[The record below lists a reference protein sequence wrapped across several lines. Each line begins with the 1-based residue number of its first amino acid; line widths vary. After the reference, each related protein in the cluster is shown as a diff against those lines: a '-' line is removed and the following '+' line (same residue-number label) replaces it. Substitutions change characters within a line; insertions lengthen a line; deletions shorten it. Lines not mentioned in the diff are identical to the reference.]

1 MEQRREGDILIFQAE
16 DDWIGKS
23 IALLTKSNVSHS
35 SILLTPD
42 SMAEMGGNG
51 IAVNR
56 IADAPEGRESYLLR
70 LDPEKDPAPLVAAA
84 QAYVAAGARYDFP
97 DLVILAGLL
106 IYRAVRPTPRWQK
119 ITDLIL
125 NQACVMLDKL
135 LDKLLHKGEK
145 SPAMVCSQLVY
156 QCYYD
161 CGADYRIVLKDALLQ
176 DAAAP
181 DTVCLADLIGELSG
195 DAGCRTTG
203 NTPGEEDIALIKD
216 DEDPEK
222 LARELYEALLETEND
237 SLLLTTEL
245 SGTVSRVTEF
255 LDLVEKILESSGVDL
270 PVPALFVAPSDLL
283 EHAVNLKQCGMVT
296 VKRMER
302 VS

>member
-1 MEQRREGDILIFQAE
+1 MGQRRAGDILIFQAE

-23 IALLTKSNVSHS
+23 IALLTKSKVSHS

-56 IADAPEGRESYLLR
+56 IEDALEGRESYLLR

-84 QAYVAAGARYDFP
+84 QAYVEAGTRYDFP

-135 LDKLLHKGEK
+135 LHKGEK

-161 CGADYRIVLKDALLQ
+161 CGADYRIILKDALLQ

-195 DAGCRTTG
+195 DAGCRTAG
-203 NTPGEEDIALIKD
+203 NLTVEE
-216 DEDPEK
+216 EDPEK
-222 LARELYEALLETEND
+222 LGRELYEALLETEDNT
-237 SLLLTTEL
+237 LLPTTEL
-245 SGTVSRVTEF
+245 SGTVSRVAEF

-270 PVPALFVAPSDLL
+270 PVPAMFVAPSDLL
-283 EHAVNLKQCGMVT
+283 EHAVNLKQCGTVT

>member
-1 MEQRREGDILIFQAE
+1 MEQRRAGDILIFQAE

-23 IALLTKSNVSHS
+23 IALLTKSDVSHS

-51 IAVNR
+51 ISVNR
-56 IADAPEGRESYLLR
+56 IEDAPQGRESYLLR

-84 QAYVAAGARYDFP
+84 QAYVEAGTRYDFP

-176 DAAAP
+176 DAVAP
-181 DTVCLADLIGELSG
+181 DTVCLASLIDELPG
-195 DAGCRTTG
+195 DAGRMTAE
-203 NTPGEEDIALIKD
+203 NTSGEGEDSLTRE

-222 LARELYEALLETEND
+222 LAKELYEALLETENN

-255 LDLVEKILESSGVDL
+255 LDLVEKILEKSGVNL
-270 PVPALFVAPSDLL
+270 PVPAMFVAPSDLL
-283 EHAVNLKQCGMVT
+283 EHAVNLKQCGTVT